1 MLLKYIQN
9 NFLFQSSPYSINYQ
23 IPRVIIALAQLINL
37 TFTNP
42 EYYFNNVKT
51 KLVTQ
56 DLFPTLFSY
65 KFGVILA
72 FIVLLWVISGYFSQ
86 ISCILHAYVSY
97 SFLYDS
103 KIIEGGDQVA
113 LIITILLIP
122 ICLLDK
128 RVTLWKPKKINYKIP
143 EFLNLISFSCFQVI
157 KIQIAIVYLF
167 AGVVK
172 ANVSEWTEGSAIY
185 YWLHHTMGTTDFL
198 LDSFGFLI
206 NNHIFSPVFTWC
218 TLILE
223 FLLFGSIFM
232 RQNQKNELFY
242 IAILFHIFIAVFFGL
257 WAFSLI
263 MISSLMFLL
272 TPNFLKNK

>member
-1 MLLKYIQN
+1 MLLKYVQN
-9 NFLFQSSPYSINYQ
+9 NFLFQSSPYSYKYQ
-23 IPRVIIALAQLINL
+23 IPRAIIAIAQLINL

-42 EYYFNNVKT
+42 EYYFNNIKT
-51 KLVTQ
+51 KLVYQ
-56 DLFPTLFSY
+56 DLLPTLFTT
-65 KFGVILA
+65 KLGVILA
-72 FIVLLWVISGYFSQ
+72 IIILLWVISGYFSQ
-86 ISCILHAYVSY
+86 ISSILHAYVSY

-122 ICLLDK
+122 ICLLDNK
-128 RVTLWKPKKINYKIP
+128 VNLWSSKTFNYKIP
-143 EFLNLISFSCFQVI
+143 EFLNLISMSCFQVI

-172 ANVSEWTEGSAIY
+172 ANVSEWIEGSAIY
-185 YWLHHTMGTTDFL
+185 YWLNHTMGTTDYL
-198 LDSFGFLI
+198 LNIFSYLI
-206 NNHIFSPVFTWC
+206 NSNTFSQILTWL

-232 RQNQKNELFY
+232 LQKQKNQLFY
-242 IAILFHIFIAVFFGL
+242 IAIFFHISIAVFFGL

-263 MISSLMFLL
+263 MISSLMFLF
-272 TPNFLKNK
+272 TPNFLKK

>member
-9 NFLFQSSPYSINYQ
+9 NFLFQSSPYSYKFQ
-23 IPRVIIALAQLINL
+23 IPRTIIAIAQLINL

-51 KLVTQ
+51 KLVAQ
-56 DLFPTLFSY
+56 DLFPTLFTA

-72 FIVLLWVISGYFSQ
+72 FIILLWVLSGYFSQ

-103 KIIEGGDQVA
+103 KIIEGGDQIA

-122 ICLLDK
+122 ICLCDQ
-128 RVTLWKPKKINYKIP
+128 RITIWACKKFNYKIP
-143 EFLNLISFSCFQVI
+143 EFLNLISLSCFQVI

-185 YWLHHTMGTTDFL
+185 YWLNHTMGTTDFL
-198 LDSFGFLI
+198 LNIFNFLI
-206 NNHIFSPVFTWC
+206 NSNAISPLLTWSA
-218 TLILE
+218 LILE

-232 RQNQKNELFY
+232 KQSQKNSLFY
-242 IAILFHIFIAVFFGL
+242 IAVLFHIFIAVFFGL

-272 TPNFLKNK
+272 TPNFLKK